1 MLFNEVVFMSII
13 HNRIKELGI
22 ELPQPS
28 KPKFSY
34 VPINRTGN
42 LLYLSG
48 LDCRK
53 NGELIYEGKLGKDLT
68 VEQGQEAA
76 RQVIINS
83 LGVLN
88 DYLGDLDRISK
99 IVKLLGFV
107 NSADGFVEQ
116 PYVMNG
122 ASDLLEKVFGE
133 KGKHARS
140 AIGVN
145 ELPFNTPVEIEMIV
159 EIDS

>member
-1 MLFNEVVFMSII
+1 MRVGFCATRGAMITHIGTE
-13 HNRIKELGI
+13 
-22 ELPQPS
+22 
-28 KPKFSY
+28 
-34 VPINRTGN
+34 
-42 LLYLSG
+42 
-48 LDCRK
+48 
-53 NGELIYEGKLGKDLT
+53 
-68 VEQGQEAA
+68 EAA

-133 KGKHARS
+133 KGKQVLRYL
-140 AIGVN
+140 G
-145 ELPFNTPVEIEMIV
+145 M
-159 EIDS
+159 